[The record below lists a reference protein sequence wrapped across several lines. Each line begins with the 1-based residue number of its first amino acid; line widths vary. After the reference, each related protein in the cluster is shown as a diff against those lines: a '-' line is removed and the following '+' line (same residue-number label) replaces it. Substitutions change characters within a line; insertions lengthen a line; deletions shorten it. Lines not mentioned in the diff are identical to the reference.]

1 MMDEDVKEAR
11 SDLSLGDVQFGMP
24 SIKTGMNWMLGL
36 CLLIALFIISRYN
49 YLLFHC
55 FAEFFSI
62 AVAIALF
69 IVVWNAREYINNRAL
84 VFLGIAYLFVGGLDL
99 IHTIAYK
106 GMGVLDPDWGA
117 NPATQLWIA
126 ARLMESVSLCLLPLL
141 SLRRVR
147 PYLTVAIYAALT
159 ALLLLSIFFWQIFPD
174 CYLEGSGLTLF
185 KKTGEYVICAVLA
198 AALVLLF
205 RHRQDFDL
213 KVFRFLVAAILLTI
227 LGELAFTMYVSVYGY
242 SNLLGHFFN
251 IVSYSMIY
259 LALVR
264 SGLKI
269 PYSLL
274 FRDLAQEHE
283 RLEKS
288 RQLFKAAVEHSPVPM
303 LVTDGNDEHVSLM
316 NNAFIRLFG
325 YDQTD
330 IPDIAAWWDK
340 AYPDASYRARVQE
353 LWVREKEQAGPEQ
366 TAFQG
371 LDVTVACKDG
381 TRKEVFVQPAIVD
394 QTSFIAFL
402 DLTERKK
409 AEQERERLIAGLQ
422 QALDEIKT
430 LRGILPIC
438 SHCKKIRDDQ
448 GYWNQVEAFV
458 EKHSDA
464 EFSHSICRECA
475 QKYYPDLDLY
485 EEEEEGNWKLEI

>member
-1 MMDEDVKEAR
+1 MLSVKTVMIWVLG
-11 SDLSLGDVQFGMP
+11 LSL
-24 SIKTGMNWMLGL
+24 LAGL
-36 CLLIALFIISRYN
+36 FVLSRFN

-69 IVVWNAREYINNRAL
+69 IVVWNAREYINNRTL

-99 IHTIAYK
+99 VHTIAYK

-126 ARLMESVSLCLLPLL
+126 ARFMESISLCLLPLL
-141 SLRRVR
+141 SLRRIR

-159 ALLLLSIFFWQIFPD
+159 ALVLLAIFFWRIFPD
-174 CYLEGSGLTLF
+174 CYIEGIGLTLF
-185 KKTGEYVICAVLA
+185 KKAGEYAICAVLVV
-198 AALVLLF
+198 ALVLLS
-205 RHRQDFDL
+205 RHRQDFDP
-213 KVFRFLVAAILLTI
+213 KVFRFLAAAILLTI

-242 SNLLGHFFN
+242 SNLLGHFFK
-251 IVSYSMIY
+251 IVSYYMIY

-274 FRDLAQEHE
+274 FRNLAEEHE

-288 RQLFKAAVEHSPVPM
+288 RQLFKSAVEYCPVPM
-303 LVTDGNDEHVSLM
+303 LVTGGDDEHVSLM

-330 IPDIAAWWDK
+330 IQDIAAWWDK

-353 LWVREKEQAGPEQ
+353 LWDRENEHVRPEQ

-371 LDVTVACKDG
+371 IDVTVACKDG
-381 TRKEVFVQPAIVD
+381 TRKEVFVQSAIVD
-394 QTSFIAFL
+394 QTHFIAFL

-409 AEQERERLIAGLQ
+409 AEQERERLITDLQ

-430 LRGILPIC
+430 LKGILPIC
-438 SHCKKIRDDQ
+438 SHCKQIRDDQ

-485 EEEEEGNWKLEI
+485 EEEEGNW